1 MAWEVRR
8 QAGSAGVS
16 SARGTKQGDRLAVTL
31 RIALGKPE
39 VLQRAVHQ
47 RAVFART
54 HVREV
59 SSRIAVGWW
68 ALLYVRPPAP
78 HVRSR
83 LVIPGGR
90 LVFVFGV
97 QIQMVG

>member
-1 MAWEVRR
+1 MHGEGLRAAAVAAAPEPS
-8 QAGSAGVS
+8 GGVQD
-16 SARGTKQGDRLAVTL
+16 G
-31 RIALGKPE
+31 ALGKPE

-47 RAVFART
+47 RAVSRT

-90 LVFVFGV
+90 RRLVFVFGV

>member
-1 MAWEVRR
+1 MHGEGLRAAAV
-8 QAGSAGVS
+8 AAAPDTSGGVQD
-16 SARGTKQGDRLAVTL
+16 G
-31 RIALGKPE
+31 ALGKPE
-39 VLQRAVHQ
+39 VLQRAVYQ
-47 RAVFART
+47 RAVFPRT

-90 LVFVFGV
+90 RRLVFVFGV